1 MKRTP
6 IDARPDQLRHADWNP
21 RRNIT
26 PESVADLTAS
36 IRELGLVQRVT
47 VIEDPDGVRTP
58 DGRARYV
65 VVAGNRRLVAAKAA
79 GLESVP
85 CELLDVDEATAKRM
99 TVIENLQRADADP
112 VMEAELIKSL
122 TDAGLT
128 VAQIAAETGRG
139 EKWVWR
145 RRQLADL
152 SGGWRALAEDGG
164 FTLSVDCLERIARYP
179 ADVQDAALAEAKKNN
194 VMRWWEGL
202 VRWNGVSNLFERRV
216 RRIGDAPFPK
226 TACAACPHNSANAP
240 MLFDVEGGGRAA
252 KFGDCLRASCYDGK
266 VNDLAGKE
274 VAAAK
279 RKGLKV
285 VAADYRCEV
294 PYDVRRRPDAKHPAL
309 YTWDECGT
317 TRFAYAEAPKED
329 KKRTEA
335 EKERARAEKERARAE
350 KERAR
355 AEKAARGFL
364 AEWAGNGRVEALVRD
379 LVGEQGGV
387 VTDLAGLFAL
397 CAALE
402 LQRWSVG
409 NLLRSLAVRRCADR
423 FAGRV
428 DDDRPKW
435 KEVWD
440 ALGGF
445 AEPDSRCASMEL
457 FGLVR
462 ELVREDMPAE
472 QFAVLDAAWRNE
484 SRQQGPW
491 FGDGDGE

>member
-47 VIEDPDGVRTP
+47 VIEDPDGARLP
-58 DGRARYV
+58 DGRGRYV

-128 VAQIAAETGRG
+128 IAQIAAETGRG
-139 EKWVWR
+139 ERWVWR

-179 ADVQDAALAEAKKNN
+179 TDVQDAALAEAKKDN
-194 VMRWWEGL
+194 VMRWWEGI
-202 VRWNGVSNLFERRV
+202 VRWNSVSNLFQRRV
-216 RRIGDAPFPK
+216 RWIADAPFPK

-240 MLFDVEGGGRAA
+240 MLFDVEGDDSRTA
-252 KFGDCLRASCYDGK
+252 KFGDCLRAACYDGK
-266 VNDLAGKE
+266 VNDLAGKA
-274 VAAAK
+274 VADAK

-285 VAADYRCEV
+285 VAVDYRCEV
-294 PYDVRRRPDAKHPAL
+294 PFDTRKRPDAKHPAL

-317 TRFAYAEAPKED
+317 TRFAYAEAPKKGE
-329 KKRTEA
+329 KRTEA
-335 EKERARAEKERARAE
+335 EKERARAEKERA
-350 KERAR
+350 K

-364 AEWAGNGRVEALVRD
+364 AKWAGNGRVEALVRD

-387 VTDLAGLFAL
+387 VTDLAGLFTL

-402 LQRWSVG
+402 VQHWSVG

-423 FAGRV
+423 FAGRE
-428 DDDRPKW
+428 DADRPKW
-435 KEVWD
+435 EEVWD

-445 AEPDSRCASMEL
+445 AEPDSIGDSMAL

-472 QFAVLDAAWRNE
+472 QFAVLDAAWRKE

-491 FGDGDGE
+491 FGDGDAPL

>member
-1 MKRTP
+1 MNRMP

-26 PESVADLTAS
+26 PGSVADLTAS

-47 VIEDPDGVRTP
+47 VIEDPDGARLP

-65 VVAGNRRLVAAKAA
+65 VVAGNRRLAACREA
-79 GLESVP
+79 GLDPVP

-99 TVIENLQRADADP
+99 TIIENLQRADADP
-112 VMEAELIKSL
+112 VMEAELIKGL

-152 SGGWRALAEDGG
+152 SEGWRALAEDGG

-179 ADVQDAALAEAKKNN
+179 ADVQAAALAEAKKDC
-194 VMRWWEGL
+194 VRWWAGI
-202 VRWNGVSNLFERRV
+202 VRWNSVSNLFARRV
-216 RRIGDAPFPK
+216 RRIADAPFPK
-226 TACAACPHNSANAP
+226 TACAGCPHNSANAP
-240 MLFDVEGGGRAA
+240 MLFDVDGSGRAA
-252 KFGDCLRASCYDGK
+252 KFGDCLRAACYDGK
-266 VNDLAGKE
+266 VDDLAGKA

-285 VAADYRCEV
+285 VAMDYRCEV
-294 PYDVRRRPDAKHPAL
+294 PGDVRTRPDAKHTVL
-309 YTWDECGT
+309 YTWGEGGT
-317 TRFAYAEAPKED
+317 TRFAYAEPQ
-329 KKRTEA
+329 KKADTRTEA
-335 EKERARAEKERARAE
+335 EKERDRAGKERV
-350 KERAR
+350 KMK
-355 AEKAARGFL
+355 KAALDFL
-364 AEWAGNGRVEALVRD
+364 MEWAGDGRVEALVRD

-387 VTDLAGLFAL
+387 VTDLAGLFTL

-402 LQRWSVG
+402 VPHYCVG

-423 FAGRV
+423 FARRECA
-428 DDDRPKW
+428 DRPKW
-435 KEVWD
+435 EEVWD
-440 ALGGF
+440 ALDHY
-445 AEPDSRCASMEL
+445 AEPKSRDEAMTL

-462 ELVREDMPAE
+462 ELVRKDMPAE
-472 QFAVLDAAWRNE
+472 QFAVLDAAWREE
-484 SRQQGPW
+484 SRHAGPW
-491 FGDGDGE
+491 FGDGDGAEADSGI